1 MGNFPSVK
9 LLPRLL
15 EFTRPPTKHTAQK
28 KSGQVQNTVCSDLT
42 ISSVLNLAPCSS
54 GTEIVFQS
62 RAGVLPSAAG
72 NLFELWVQLS

>member
-28 KSGQVQNTVCSDLT
+28 NLVKFKALHCSDLT

-72 NLFELWVQLS
+72 NLFEL